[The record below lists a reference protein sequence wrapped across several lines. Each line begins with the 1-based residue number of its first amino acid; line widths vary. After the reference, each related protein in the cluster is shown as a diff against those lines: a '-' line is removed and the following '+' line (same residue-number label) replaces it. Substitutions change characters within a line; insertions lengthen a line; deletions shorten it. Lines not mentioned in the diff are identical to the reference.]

1 MVLVET
7 HGSDDKIDMFFHA
20 AGRAAKAIRV
30 GSLLAPRLHDV
41 TLLADTEAPWD
52 RFWARVVTEL
62 NGGCCRIGVGGRCFE
77 SNGFPN
83 SWRVADLVAQ
93 GLSNRQ
99 VANRVFLSPHTVAF
113 HLRHIFWKL
122 GVTSRVQ
129 LARMAAEQGSLI
141 GDGNIPSLGSSRLI
155 CASWRDRRT

>member
-1 MVLVET
+1 MITRWYRTGVFYSVDVGLFQDSNDDGVGDFRGLIARRQARLVRLA
-7 HGSDDKIDMFFHA
+7 GA
-20 AGRAAKAIRV
+20 RAGRRAAEQ
-30 GSLLAPRLHDV
+30 LAL
-41 TLLADTEAPWD
+41 
-52 RFWARVVTEL
+52 
-62 NGGCCRIGVGGRCFE
+62 GG
-77 SNGFPN
+77 P
-83 SWRVADLVAQ
+83 

-129 LARMAAEQGSLI
+129 LARTAAEQGSLI